1 MAARLP
7 AAQRFSGWL
16 AGWPGLRRF
25 WIGVLASLGIGA
37 SVLEALGPPPGP
49 AMTAIRPGMPA
60 EPLAS
65 GHAPGD
71 AKPPANAQ
79 PAQLATARQLSGHS
93 SAGRNTPG
101 PVADPDPS
109 LLEADPADPNRKLPR
124 VSVDGRAPM
133 AAYAAG
139 FDPTSVRPRV
149 GMLIA
154 GIGMSEADSLA
165 AIKNLPGGVTLA
177 ISPYGG
183 NFDHLLAVA
192 RLTEHEYVVSVPM
205 EPNGYPVNDPDDRR
219 ALMTSLPSA
228 ENLNRL
234 HWVLSRLAG
243 YVGVTDAFGQ
253 MHGERLAGVAD
264 QLSPVLEEV
273 GHRGLLFVDAQAGQP
288 ALPYAWSRSVDMVI
302 DDDPFDATVLDQR
315 LDRLTHT
322 ALDKGSALGLV
333 QVPRPLTLAR
343 VAAWTNTL
351 AAKGLALAPVSA
363 LVLRPAKQEAE
374 K

>member
-1 MAARLP
+1 MAARL
-7 AAQRFSGWL
+7 SGLL

-25 WIGVLASLGIGA
+25 WTLVLTIVGIGA
-37 SVLEALGPPPGP
+37 AVLEALGPPSGP
-49 AMTAIRPGMPA
+49 AMTANGAGTHGETAPPA
-60 EPLAS
+60 RAPAPPLAAA
-65 GHAPGD
+65 H
-71 AKPPANAQ
+71 
-79 PAQLATARQLSGHS
+79 PAQLAAARQTSRQP
-93 SAGRNTPG
+93 SAGRATPG
-101 PVADPDPS
+101 PIADPDPS

-124 VSVDGRAPM
+124 VSADGRAPM

-177 ISPYGG
+177 ISAYAG
-183 NFDHLLAVA
+183 NLDRLLAVA
-192 RLTEHEYVVSVPM
+192 RLTEHEYLVSVPM
-205 EPNGYPVNDPDDRR
+205 EPNGYPVNDPDDRH
-219 ALMTSLPSA
+219 ALMTSLPSG

-243 YVGVTDAFGQ
+243 YVGVTNAFGQ
-253 MHGERLAGVAD
+253 MHGERLAGVVD
-264 QLSPVLEEV
+264 QFTPVLEEI
-273 GHRGLLFVDAQAGQP
+273 GHRGLLFVDARTGQA

-302 DDDPFDATVLDQR
+302 DDDPVDATALDRR
-315 LDRLTHT
+315 LDKLTHA

-333 QVPRPLTLAR
+333 QVPRPVTLAR
-343 VAAWTNTL
+343 VVAWTNTL

>member
-1 MAARLP
+1 VAARLP
-7 AAQRFSGWL
+7 AAWRGGELL
-16 AGWPGLRRF
+16 AGWRGLRRF
-25 WIGVLASLGIGA
+25 WIGVLAVLGISAG
-37 SVLEALGPPPGP
+37 VLQALGPPPGP
-49 AMTAIRPGMPA
+49 AIAPLGPAMLPEPG
-60 EPLAS
+60 AS
-65 GHAPGD
+65 GRAPSA
-71 AKPPANAQ
+71 AKPVVAAQ
-79 PAQLATARQLSGHS
+79 PAQLAARQTSRHP
-93 SAGRNTPG
+93 SAGRSTPG

-124 VSVDGRAPM
+124 VSADGRASM
-133 AAYAAG
+133 SVYAAG

-177 ISPYGG
+177 ISPYGASI
-183 NFDHLLAVA
+183 DHLLAVA
-192 RLTEHEYVVSVPM
+192 RLTEHEYLVSVPM
-205 EPNGYPVNDPDDRR
+205 EPNGYPVNDPDDRH
-219 ALMTSLPSA
+219 ALMTSLPTGD
-228 ENLNRL
+228 NLNRL

-243 YVGVTDAFGQ
+243 YVGVTNAFGQ

-264 QLSPVLEEV
+264 QFSPVLEEV
-273 GHRGLLFVDAQAGQP
+273 AHRGLLFVDARPGQP

-302 DDDPFDATVLDQR
+302 DNDPVDATALDQR
-315 LDRLTHT
+315 LDRLTRS

-333 QVPRPLTLAR
+333 QVPRPVTLER
-343 VAAWTNTL
+343 VAAWSNTL

-363 LVLRPAKQEAE
+363 LVLRPAKREAE